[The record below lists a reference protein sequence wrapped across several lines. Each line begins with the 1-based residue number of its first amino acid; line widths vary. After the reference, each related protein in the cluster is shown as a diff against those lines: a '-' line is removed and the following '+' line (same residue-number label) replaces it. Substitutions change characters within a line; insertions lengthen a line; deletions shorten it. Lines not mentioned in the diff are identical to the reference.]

1 MSNFSHQLHS
11 SYGHP
16 VLRHWAANIN
26 AFSTYTFVYPVF
38 ISDNPDAN
46 EEIASLPGQRRIG
59 TQHLLEYLA
68 PAIAAGLKS
77 VLLFGV
83 LSGSEKK
90 DSIGSLASQPG
101 NPIPP
106 AIELLRQA
114 HPNLLIAC
122 DVCLCAYTSHG
133 HCGVLDSDG
142 RIDSAFSARRIA
154 DSAIYYAKAG
164 AHVVA
169 PSDMMDGRVREI
181 KEALQDRS
189 LLDRVAVLSYA
200 CKFASAFYGPF
211 RDAAQS
217 APSFGDRSR
226 YQLPPRSA
234 ALAIR
239 AAERDV
245 DEGADMLMVK
255 PGTAYLD
262 IVSQVHQKF
271 PNHPLAIYHVSGE
284 FAMLWHGAKAG
295 AFDFKRISLEVFG
308 SMLRAGAN
316 IIISYA
322 TPMALEWIREDSLV

>member
-1 MSNFSHQLHS
+1 
-11 SYGHP
+11 
-16 VLRHWAANIN
+16 
-26 AFSTYTFVYPVF
+26 
-38 ISDNPDAN
+38 DNPDAN

-83 LSGSEKK
+83 LSTHFG
-90 DSIGSLASQPG
+90 A
-101 NPIPP
+101 
-106 AIELLRQA
+106 
-114 HPNLLIAC
+114 
-122 DVCLCAYTSHG
+122 
-133 HCGVLDSDG
+133 
-142 RIDSAFSARRIA
+142 
-154 DSAIYYAKAG
+154 AG
-164 AHVVA
+164 AHFGAAGAHFSAAGTHFSAAGTHFSAAGIHFSAAGTHA
-169 PSDMMDGRVREI
+169 PSAGMMDGRVREI

-308 SMLRAGAN
+308 SMLR
-316 IIISYA
+316 
-322 TPMALEWIREDSLV
+322 